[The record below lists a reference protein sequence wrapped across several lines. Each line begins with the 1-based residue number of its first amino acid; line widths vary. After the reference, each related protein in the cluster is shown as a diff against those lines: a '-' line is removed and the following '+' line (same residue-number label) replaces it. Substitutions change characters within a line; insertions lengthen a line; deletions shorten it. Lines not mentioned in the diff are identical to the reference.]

1 LAVPNTNFD
10 QITAITN
17 DVFLPQL
24 PDLVFDQNILMKLL
38 HKGGTKPQGGAA
50 IRQPVMYQFSQ
61 DGAYTDYEKGNTSA
75 EDQITAAEFPWKLY
89 RQRVVISEPELHRN
103 DGPEAV
109 FKLLKAKMQGAATAI
124 RDAIATD
131 MYVTTY
137 GDSSKQINSL
147 DNILG
152 DGTYPSTPTISGGID
167 KSTHTF
173 WRGTNYNYGAVV
185 LGTID
190 TMLKAW
196 YNVIDGMHTPKI
208 IASHPDVLQNHQEE
222 VASAASGMRNA
233 ERFVN
238 SQTLDSGF
246 VTFTFQGKP
255 WVTDRH
261 ITGSGYA
268 SKVGVLYMLDT
279 DYIDFVSHKNR
290 NFTFRKFQQPD
301 DQDVN
306 IGWIYW
312 MGNLTASDP
321 SRSCIMYYAP

>member
-1 LAVPNTNFD
+1 LAGPNTSFD

-24 PDLVFDQNILMKLL
+24 PDLVFDASPLMKLL
-38 HKGGTKPQGGAA
+38 HKGGSKPQGGAA

-75 EDQITAAEFPWKLY
+75 EDQVTAAEFPWKLY
-89 RQRVVISEPELHRN
+89 RQRIVISEPELHRN

-109 FKLLKAKMQGAATAI
+109 FRLLKAKMTGAATAI
-124 RDAIATD
+124 RDALSTD
-131 MYVTTY
+131 MVVSTY

-167 KSTHTF
+167 KATAANAF
-173 WRGTNYNYGAVV
+173 WRGTNSDYDT
-185 LGTID
+185 GTCGYVAP
-190 TMLKAW
+190 MLTAW
-196 YNVIDGMHTPKI
+196 YAVIDGEHTPKVI
-208 IASHPDVLQNHQEE
+208 VSHPTALANHQSQSGIAS
-222 VASAASGMRNA
+222 AG
-233 ERFVN
+233 ERYVN
-238 SQTLDSGF
+238 TQTMDSGF

-255 WVTDRH
+255 WLTDRH
-261 ITGSGYA
+261 VTAASGNDT
-268 SKVGVLYMLDT
+268 GVLYMLDT
-279 DYIDFVSHKNR
+279 DFIDFVSHKNR

-306 IGWIYW
+306 IGWIHW

-321 SRSCIMYYAP
+321 SRSCIMYS

>member
-1 LAVPNTNFD
+1 MAVPNTSFD

-24 PDLVFDQNILMKLL
+24 PDLVFDASPLMKML
-38 HKGGTKPQGGAA
+38 HKGGTNPQGGAA

-109 FKLLKAKMQGAATAI
+109 FKLLKAKMTGAATAI
-124 RDAIATD
+124 RDALSTD

-137 GDSSKQINSL
+137 GDDAKQINSL
-147 DNILG
+147 DNVLG

-167 KSTHTF
+167 KATHTF
-173 WRGTNYNYGAVV
+173 WQGTNSDFGDTLL
-185 LGTID
+185 LGTVAS
-190 TMLKAW
+190 MLTAW
-196 YNVIDGMHTPKI
+196 YAVIDGSHTPKI
-208 IASHPDVLQNHQEE
+208 IASHPTALAEHQNEQG
-222 VASAASGMRNA
+222 VASTG

-238 SQTLDSGF
+238 TQALDSGF
-246 VTFTFQGKP
+246 TTFTFQGRP

-261 ITGSGYA
+261 ITTTGRA
-268 SKVGVLYMLDT
+268 AAAGVLYMLDT

-306 IGWIYW
+306 IGWIHW

-321 SRSCIMYYAP
+321 SRSCIMYT